1 MNITRVKELI
11 QCIETQYEVIKQMN
25 TLLKTEKF
33 ENINQLMTA
42 GTLLFMANRTAS
54 IFKSQLIQEIN
65 K

>member
-11 QCIETQYEVIKQMN
+11 QGIETQYEIIEQMN

-42 GTLLFMANRTAS
+42 GTLLFMANRTVS
-54 IFKSQLIQEIN
+54 VFKSQLIQEIN

>member
-11 QCIETQYEVIKQMN
+11 QGIETQYEIIKQMN

>member
-1 MNITRVKELI
+1 MNITRAKELI
-11 QCIETQYEVIKQMN
+11 QGIETQYEIIKQMN

>member
-11 QCIETQYEVIKQMN
+11 QDIETQYEIIKQMN

-42 GTLLFMANRTAS
+42 GTLLFMANRTTS

>member
-1 MNITRVKELI
+1 MNITRAKELI
-11 QCIETQYEVIKQMN
+11 QDIETQYEIIKQMN

>member
-11 QCIETQYEVIKQMN
+11 QGIETQYEIIKQMN

-42 GTLLFMANRTAS
+42 GTLLFMANRTVNM
-54 IFKSQLIQEIN
+54 FKSQLIQEIN

>member
-1 MNITRVKELI
+1 MNITKVKELI
-11 QCIETQYEVIKQMN
+11 QDIETQYEIIKQMN

-42 GTLLFMANRTAS
+42 GTLLFMANRTANV
-54 IFKSQLIQEIN
+54 FKSQLIQEIN

>member
-11 QCIETQYEVIKQMN
+11 QDIETQYEIIKQMN

-42 GTLLFMANRTAS
+42 GTLLFMANRTVNV
-54 IFKSQLIQEIN
+54 FKSQLIQEIN

>member
-11 QCIETQYEVIKQMN
+11 QDIETQYEIIRQMN

>member
-11 QCIETQYEVIKQMN
+11 QDIETQYEIIKQMN

>member
-11 QCIETQYEVIKQMN
+11 QDIETQYEIIKQMD

-42 GTLLFMANRTAS
+42 GTLLFMANRTVNV
-54 IFKSQLIQEIN
+54 FKSQLIQEIN
-65 K
+65 Q

>member
-11 QCIETQYEVIKQMN
+11 QDIETQYEIIKQMN

-42 GTLLFMANRTAS
+42 GTLLFMANRTVS

>member
-11 QCIETQYEVIKQMN
+11 QDIEIQYEITKQMN

-42 GTLLFMANRTAS
+42 GTLLFMANRTANV
-54 IFKSQLIQEIN
+54 FKSQLIQEIN

>member
-11 QCIETQYEVIKQMN
+11 QGIETQYEIIKQMD

>member
-11 QCIETQYEVIKQMN
+11 QDIGTQYEIIKQMN

>member
-11 QCIETQYEVIKQMN
+11 QDIETQYEIIKQMN

-42 GTLLFMANRTAS
+42 ETLLFMANRTVS
-54 IFKSQLIQEIN
+54 VFKSQLIQEIN

>member
-11 QCIETQYEVIKQMN
+11 QGIETQYEIIKQMN

-42 GTLLFMANRTAS
+42 GTLLFMANRTVNV
-54 IFKSQLIQEIN
+54 FKSQLIQEIN

>member
-11 QCIETQYEVIKQMN
+11 QDIETQYEIIKQMN

-42 GTLLFMANRTAS
+42 GTLLFMANRTVS
-54 IFKSQLIQEIN
+54 VFKSQLIQEIN

>member
-11 QCIETQYEVIKQMN
+11 QGIETQYEIIKQMN

-42 GTLLFMANRTAS
+42 GTLLFMADRTAS